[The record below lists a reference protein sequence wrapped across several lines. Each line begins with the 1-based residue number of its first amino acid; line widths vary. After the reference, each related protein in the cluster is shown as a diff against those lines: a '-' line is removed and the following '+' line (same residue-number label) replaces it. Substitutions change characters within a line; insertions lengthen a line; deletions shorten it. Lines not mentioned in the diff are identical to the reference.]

1 MNKKPLWFVVSLFLV
16 LAVVM
21 SACQSA
27 TPTSAPAATSASAEN
42 TSAPAEPTS
51 VPEATMAEPTTAP
64 EETTGQC
71 QEGEFCFGL
80 LLVGPYN
87 DNGWST
93 ATYLGAEYAASKMDN
108 ARFMYADNVNTSSN
122 PNTTAA
128 QFAEQLL
135 SRGASAI
142 IFNSDDMKD
151 GVTEFTAAHPDVP
164 VIWLSGDFAWQDGQ
178 RYQADMKNESDL
190 MGQMIYGKMMAGC
203 AAALTTKTGK
213 IGFLGPLINDE
224 TRRLADSAYLGA
236 EYCWKNIAKQ
246 TTPLDFKVTWI
257 GMWFNIPGVTLDPTQ
272 VADTFFTDGYDVVI
286 SGIDSTEAVT
296 EAKKFRDQGSDVYAV
311 QYDYENACDVA
322 PDACLGVPYFNWGV
336 MMLPMLQ
343 SIKDGTYTRQFVWGP
358 PDWTNINNP
367 DTSAIGFKKSAGL
380 SADNSAKLDSFIS
393 ELAGG
398 LNLYTGPLN
407 YQDGTTFLADGEVA
421 TPQQIWYMPQL
432 LEGMTGDSVAK

>member
-1 MNKKPLWFVVSLFLV
+1 MKKHRFLFVASLFLI
-16 LAVVM
+16 LAVIA

-27 TPTSAPAATSASAEN
+27 ATPAPTAAPAQEATTAPTAESMEPTAASAE
-42 TSAPAEPTS
+42 
-51 VPEATMAEPTTAP
+51 
-64 EETTGQC
+64 TTGEC
-71 QEGEFCFGL
+71 QEGEFCFGM

-108 ARFMYADNVNTSSN
+108 TRFMYADNVNTSSN

-178 RYQADMKNESDL
+178 RYQADMQSESDL
-190 MGQMIYGKMMAGC
+190 MGKMIYGKMMAGC

-236 EYCWKNIAKQ
+236 EYCWKNIANQ

-272 VADTFFTDGYDVVI
+272 VADTFYTDGYDVVI

-296 EAKKFRDQGSDVYAV
+296 EAKKYRDQGSDVYAV

-336 MMLPMLQ
+336 MMLPVLQ
-343 SIKDGTYTRQFVWGP
+343 SVKDGTYTRQFVWEG
-358 PDWTNINNP
+358 PDWSNINDP
-367 DTSAIGFKKSAGL
+367 DTSVIGFKKSAGL
-380 SADNSAKLDSFIS
+380 SAENSTKLDSFIS

-398 LNLYTGPLN
+398 LNLYTGPIN
-407 YQDGTTFLADGEVA
+407 YQDGTVFLADGEVA
-421 TPQQIWYMPQL
+421 TDQQIWYMPQL
-432 LEGMTGDSVAK
+432 LEGMTGDSVSK

>member
-1 MNKKPLWFVVSLFLV
+1 MFSKRTWLVVSVLLV
-16 LAVVM
+16 LAM
-21 SACQSA
+21 ALSACGK
-27 TPTSAPAATSASAEN
+27 AASTA
-42 TSAPAEPTS
+42 APAE
-51 VPEATMAEPTTAP
+51 TTAP
-64 EETTGQC
+64 VATDATGSC
-71 QEGEFCFGL
+71 GADEFCFGI

-93 ATYLGAEYAASKMDN
+93 ATYLGAQYVTEKMSKV
-108 ARFMYADNVNTSSN
+108 RFLYADNVNTSSN

-135 SRGASAI
+135 ARGAKVI

-164 VIWLSGDFAWQDGQ
+164 VIWLTGDFAWKDGQ
-178 RYQADMKNESDL
+178 RYQADMKSESDL
-190 MGQMIYGKMMAGC
+190 MGRMEYGKMIAGC

-236 EYCWKNIAKQ
+236 NYCWTKVMGN

-272 VADTFFTDGYDVVI
+272 VADDFYNSGYDVVI

-296 EAKKFRDQGSDVYAV
+296 EAKKMRDQGKDVYAV
-311 QYDYENACDVA
+311 QYDYEDACSVA

-336 MMLPMLQ
+336 VMLPVIQ
-343 SIKDGTYTRQFVWGP
+343 SVQDGTYTRQFVWDS
-358 PDWTNINNP
+358 PDWKDINNA
-367 DTSAIGFKKSAGL
+367 DTSVVGFKKSDGL
-380 SADNSAKLDSFIS
+380 SADASAKLDSFIS

-398 LNLYTGPLN
+398 LNLFTGPMN
-407 YQDGTTFLADGEVA
+407 YQDGTVFLKDGEVA
-421 TPQQIWYMPQL
+421 TDQQIWYMPQL
-432 LEGMTGDSVAK
+432 LEGMTGDSIAK

>member
-1 MNKKPLWFVVSLFLV
+1 MFHKRSWLVVSVLLV
-16 LAVVM
+16 LALAL
-21 SACQSA
+21 SACA
-27 TPTSAPAATSASAEN
+27 TPTAAPAATQ
-42 TSAPAEPTS
+42 APAATDAVVATEAPAAT
-51 VPEATMAEPTTAP
+51 EATVATEAAS
-64 EETTGQC
+64 GNC
-71 QEGEFCFGL
+71 AADEFCFGI

-93 ATYLGAEYAASKMDN
+93 ATYLGAQYVVDKMTKT
-108 ARFMYADNVNTSSN
+108 RFFYADNVNTSSN

-135 SRGASAI
+135 ARGAKVI

-164 VIWLSGDFAWQDGQ
+164 VIWLTGDFAWKDGQ
-178 RYQADMKNESDL
+178 RYQADMKSESDL
-190 MGQMIYGKMMAGC
+190 MGRMEYGKMMAGC

-224 TRRLADSAYLGA
+224 TRRFADSAYLGA
-236 EYCWKNIAKQ
+236 NYCWTKVLGN

-272 VADTFFTDGYDVVI
+272 VADDFYNSGYDVVI

-296 EAKKFRDQGSDVYAV
+296 EAKKFRDNGSDVYAV

-336 MMLPMLQ
+336 MMLPVLKSVQ
-343 SIKDGTYTRQFVWGP
+343 DGTYERTFVYGNL
-358 PDWTNINNP
+358 DWTNINNP
-367 DTSAIGFKKSAGL
+367 DTSAVGFKKSAGL
-380 SADNSAKLDSFIS
+380 SADNSTKLDAFIA

-398 LNLYTGPLN
+398 LNLWKGPLN
-407 YQDGTTFLADGEVA
+407 YQDGTVFLADGVA
-421 TPQQIWYMPQL
+421 ATDQQIWYMPQL
-432 LEGMTGDSVAK
+432 LKGMTGDSVAK